1 MKKKRIGKRVLAAV
15 LAVTVCAVGL
25 VGFLNREKVM
35 ALFGVDKE
43 LKIKDL
49 FGDSEEGYEDA
60 ADFYASY
67 TNTTAKDTHTL
78 DMVNGEVILTAD
90 NKANV
95 MTNIYKKKQK
105 LTILEI
111 VPYELASVYNVM
123 MPDDAQRELVLKCA
137 EEFFKQ
143 FGMPAEYGTWQFV
156 DDVRL
161 LSSGVWGDEYIG
173 SYSKLYTPNG
183 NSTNSIATAYQPIE
197 LHREGEEGNYEYSVY
212 MPNYFMFKLME
223 GYEKYGIY
231 DYFVNKENVEVKVVV
246 PGQVTAGELLDILVG
261 GDDKSYDPVD
271 LIYVGGRAMDNSG
284 TSGNIN
290 RNLFM
295 SLEPETEDD
304 LAAMVQFAKDGANV
318 DSLAERFGYHT
329 GVYYIDAGGNYTEY
343 KVSELVSKG
352 VWYDSYSYVNGEYKP
367 NDFEWDEVQVLME
380 YIFGNYND
388 NYVHVDS
395 KSGAKTQQRVSCSMS
410 VADLSTAIIG
420 SCNIGKLYYLLCKTT
435 DQASDIDG
443 CTIRDT
449 GYQSIHASGNQ
460 STHTPYFDFCTY
472 YGSPDYFLKKYFDN
486 SGNANGTYSNG
497 INTATYNGNVNW
509 NINID
514 DRQGI
519 INGASTTDFRH
530 DKPYTEE
537 IEKIKNNMM
546 NPLMTGDATEKGEL
560 FYIQDVVG
568 GRYTVYNGMLGLGS
582 GAGNLVAFMTANA
595 EYDGGYRKDISHQ
608 RLDLAIGENFMGMFN
623 IVNYL
628 LGIDETDFLTPPDA
642 SFTEVGLGYSDSSV
656 VKETEQGANPNA
668 FFIYIYGDDYK
679 YDAENYPIMP
689 DKISISYKA
698 EDENSQML
706 DGALKVCKLDGT
718 EIATLAT
725 YDESVLKGLKEYNGT
740 YEFAADAS
748 YYEDFFKGKVKFT
761 FYVHN
766 RATVKIKGKET
777 TIDYT
782 DTAELYIK
790 QREMFELD

>member
-15 LAVTVCAVGL
+15 LAVTVCAVGFI
-25 VGFLNREKVM
+25 GFLNREKVM

-43 LKIKDL
+43 LRIKDF

-60 ADFYASY
+60 ANFYASY
-67 TNTTAKDTHTL
+67 TKATL
-78 DMVNGEVILTAD
+78 DMVNGEFILTAD

-123 MPDDAQRELVLKCA
+123 IPDDRQRELVHECA

-143 FGMPAEYGTWQFV
+143 FGPPAKNDGTWNLAE
-156 DDVRL
+156 DARL
-161 LSSGVWGDEYIG
+161 LAGGTWGDEYTG
-173 SYSKLYTPNG
+173 SYSKLYTQN
-183 NSTNSIATAYQPIE
+183 NYTNNFIASSYQPIE
-197 LHREGEEGNYEYSVY
+197 LHRDGEAESYEYSVY

-246 PGQVTAGELLDILVG
+246 PGQVTAGDLQKILLGADNG
-261 GDDKSYDPVD
+261 SMDPVD
-271 LIYVGGRAMDNSG
+271 LIYVGGRAVSDSG
-284 TSGNIN
+284 PKGNIN

-295 SLEPETEDD
+295 SLEPKSEDD
-304 LAAMVQFAKDGANV
+304 RAVMVQFAKDGANV

-329 GVYYIDAGGNYTEY
+329 GVYYIDDGGNYTEY
-343 KVSELVSKG
+343 KVSELVSKK

-410 VADLSTAIIG
+410 VADLSSIIIG
-420 SCNIGKLYYLLCKTT
+420 STNIGKLYYLLCKTT

-486 SGNANGTYSNG
+486 SGNASATYSNG
-497 INTATYNGNVNW
+497 ISTVTYDGNVNW
-509 NINID
+509 DIIVN

-519 INGASTTDFRH
+519 INGASETDFRH
-530 DKPYTEE
+530 DKPYTDE

-546 NPLMTGDATEKGEL
+546 NPLTVKGDIASGEM
-560 FYIQDVVG
+560 FYIHEVYSG
-568 GRYTVYNGMLGLGS
+568 NYTVYNGMLGLGA
-582 GAGNLVAFMTANA
+582 GVGNLIDFGFSNA
-595 EYDGGYRKDISHQ
+595 DYNGGYRDGVSHQ
-608 RLDLAIGENFMGMFN
+608 RLDLAIGEKFMGMFN

-656 VKETEQGANPNA
+656 VKEVEQGANPNA

-679 YDAENYPIMP
+679 YDAENHPIMP

-748 YYEDFFKGKVKFT
+748 YYEDFFKGTVKFT